1 MSALRKSVGGV
12 GKQGRE
18 RPRTGCPHPVF
29 EQSWFQRFLAP
40 HLLEVTSA
48 EALGA
53 RIRQVRGERQLR
65 QLKHP
70 ENPAFYPDHP
80 WR

>member
-1 MSALRKSVGGV
+1 M
-12 GKQGRE
+12 
-18 RPRTGCPHPVF
+18 F

-48 EALGA
+48 AALGA
-53 RIRQVRGERQLR
+53 RIRQARGER

-70 ENPAFYPDHP
+70 EHPAFYPDHP

>member
-18 RPRTGCPHPVF
+18 RLRTGCPHPVF
-29 EQSWFQRFLAP
+29 EQSWFQRLLAP

-48 EALGA
+48 AALGA
-53 RIRQVRGERQLR
+53 RIRQARGERQLK
-65 QLKHP
+65 QP